1 MTRYLLSDL
10 SHMICF
16 MFQGPREYRLRY
28 RVFDDKFDNETML
41 VIYVTDV
48 NDNPPKF
55 QYDVYNV
62 TDIVEE
68 EEGISEENPKFLLT
82 VSTGMRDWKH

>member
-1 MTRYLLSDL
+1 
-10 SHMICF
+10 MIRF
-16 MFQGPREYRLRY
+16 MFKGPREYRLRY

-82 VSTGMRDWKH
+82 VSRHVWLKAARKYRADFTA